1 MNEVQTRVPDKIPA
15 NDVVCAASLLDGD
28 ANRRVAQK
36 TRRAVR
42 DAVIST
48 QEKRSRQRRNLG
60 LAILGFV
67 SMLVLLGPAIWNAV
81 EEFLGEEPLFD
92 LPTQI
97 TFLIGMLFLAMLAAL
112 IAVWKEQHHV
122 QHDRRGFE
130 TFPPTEK

>member
-1 MNEVQTRVPDKIPA
+1 MNEPQTRVPDKIPE
-15 NDVVCAASLLDGD
+15 NDVVRAASLLDGD
-28 ANRRVAQK
+28 ASRRVAQK

-48 QEKRSRQRRNLG
+48 QEERTRHRRNLG

-67 SMLVLLGPAIWNAV
+67 SMLLLLGPAIWTGV
-81 EEFLGEEPLFD
+81 EELLGEEPLFD

-97 TFLIGMLFLAMLAAL
+97 TFLIAMLFLAMLAAL